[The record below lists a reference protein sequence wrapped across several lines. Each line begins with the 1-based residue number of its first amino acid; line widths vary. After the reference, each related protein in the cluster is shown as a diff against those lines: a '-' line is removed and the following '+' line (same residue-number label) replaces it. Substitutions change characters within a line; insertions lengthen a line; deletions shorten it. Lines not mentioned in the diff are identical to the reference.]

1 MEDLMISNVA
11 IIEMLNAPIREEASN
26 YRHIIDELMDKLECG
41 MLCLKNVAIEHN
53 GGRHCILVRDLSS
66 DGTLSS
72 RIDAVVERLNR
83 LRDLNNIEITI
94 SRNDIAKNERFN
106 YSYIV
111 LVQQERVTAELP

>member
-1 MEDLMISNVA
+1 
-11 IIEMLNAPIREEASN
+11 
-26 YRHIIDELMDKLECG
+26 

-53 GGRHCILVRDLSS
+53 GGWHCILVRDLSS
-66 DGTLSS
+66 DRTLSS

-94 SRNDIAKNERFN
+94 SRNVIAKNERFN